1 MLDSPWDFHA
11 RFVYCWTCRKGA
23 TSFDVIAVAEKKP
36 LCRRPPLAPPRQGS
50 TRRCPRNLQL
60 RTPNVG
66 STQRRIR
73 RQDVHTCCA
82 RFDTAATRRRP
93 DGWHKKIWLLQRW
106 PRKSGTLNSVWGF
119 QHLDHFR
126 TIVYYYFTKVTS
138 RKKYFCNSVIFFGR
152 SNKSPDSV
160 ITKGAPLISNRIS

>member
-1 MLDSPWDFHA
+1 MPIGDIYVSKAKAAQFFLADKLP
-11 RFVYCWTCRKGA
+11 TLK
-23 TSFDVIAVAEKKP
+23 DVVSHRP
-36 LCRRPPLAPPRQGS
+36 RHHLCSNLLRQ
-50 TRRCPRNLQL
+50 T
-60 RTPNVG
+60 
-66 STQRRIR
+66 
-73 RQDVHTCCA
+73 
-82 RFDTAATRRRP
+82 
-93 DGWHKKIWLLQRW
+93 LLQRW

-160 ITKGAPLISNRIS
+160 IIKGAPLSSNQIS